1 MFESPI
7 RPIRFNGGFMGS
19 ITKELAIPSLDEL
32 YRMTS
37 EPDKRVVIKD
47 VDWAFYEQLVDSF
60 PPRAHIHVDYD
71 GKDVEIMSP
80 GRYHEV
86 TRRLLGQLAEAV
98 AQVLRVPYKSLGQ
111 TTWTRK
117 ELARGLESD
126 ECYIFQPDKLAA
138 VGKAKARKSMNIAD
152 YPNPDLSIEVD
163 ISPPKIDRAG
173 IYAALRVPEVWRFD
187 GENEQ
192 VIIERL
198 SDDGSYHAVDDSG
211 FLPIRADEVR
221 RWVVDENSD
230 DEAAWAERLRAW
242 VAAELAP
249 RRAR

>member
-1 MFESPI
+1 MSSA
-7 RPIRFNGGFMGS
+7 M
-19 ITKELAIPSLDEL
+19 TELAIPSLDEL
-32 YRMTS
+32 YRMTAV
-37 EPDKRVVIKD
+37 PDQRVVIRN
-47 VDWAFYEQLVDSF
+47 VDWAFYEQLVDSI

-71 GKDVEIMSP
+71 GKDLEIMSP
-80 GRYHEV
+80 SPVHDDRKV
-86 TRRLLGQLAEAV
+86 LLRQVAEAV
-98 AQVLRVPYKSLGQ
+98 AQVLRIPYKGLGQ
-111 TTWTRK
+111 TTWKRK

-126 ECYIFQPDKLAA
+126 ECYMFQRDKLAA
-138 VGKAKARKSMNIAD
+138 VSKARARKSMNIAD

-163 ISPPKIDRAG
+163 ISSPEIDRPG
-173 IYAALRVPEVWRFD
+173 IYAALRVAELWRFE
-187 GENEQ
+187 GESEQ

-198 SDDGSYHAVDDSG
+198 GDDGSYHSVDDSG
-211 FLPIRADEVR
+211 FLPIRAEEVR